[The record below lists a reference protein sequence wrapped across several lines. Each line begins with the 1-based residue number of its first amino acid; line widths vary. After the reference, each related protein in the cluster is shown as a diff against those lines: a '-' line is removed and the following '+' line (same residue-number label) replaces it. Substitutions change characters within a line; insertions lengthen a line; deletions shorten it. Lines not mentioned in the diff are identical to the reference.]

1 MISRSSRALVGLVL
15 SGLLALPLVVAAAPK
30 KKPGKPAKPAAPAKA
45 AGDAKKGAVAF
56 KAEGCTGCHKSKEV
70 PDGGPMKDL
79 SKVGGEKNAA
89 QLTAFIK
96 NPVGASAMPAF
107 KGSPA
112 TLADIVAYL
121 LTQK

>member
-30 KKPGKPAKPAAPAKA
+30 KKPGKPAAPAKA
-45 AGDAKKGAVAF
+45 AGNAKKGAVAF
-56 KAEGCTGCHKSKEV
+56 KTEGCSGCHKTKDI

-79 SKVGGEKNAA
+79 SKAGAEKNAA
-89 QLTAFIK
+89 QLAAFIK

-107 KGSPA
+107 KGSAA